1 MRYGK
6 QLPGDL
12 LSINQVMD
20 VFRQLQELH
29 GLGLVHRDIR
39 APNVLLFNGTTQLI
53 DYGFSAE
60 EEEAFKGRVPSTISD
75 IMGFGAKNP
84 PWTRSMDIEMLFR
97 LVDKNAEMRLHQ
109 PTANTSSILQVGGS
123 STFGKVDDSLK
134 SKAKAKGAAAK
145 KAKADMDDSEDIKL
159 PKKAPIKRAPAKKLA
174 PKKKEMSDSEDEGDF
189 LESDDE
195 DTKPV
200 KKAPVKKAP
209 EKKAPVKKT
218 PANKAPVKKAPVKKA
233 PVKKTP
239 AKKAPVKKAP
249 EKKAPLKKTPAKKAD
264 MSDSE
269 DEGDLHDEYT
279 ESVPSDDESDYEDVK
294 PVKRAPVKRVA
305 AKKVVEPDDEMI
317 SGDSKPVRKAPARA
331 ASKPTQ
337 KAAAAKA
344 SPKASPEVAAKASTK
359 ADSADISSFFGKK
372 RGRGQDAKGAPPSK
386 LVRHCP
392 KRSHSHMYSS

>member
-109 PTANTSSILQVGGS
+109 PTNTSSILQVGGS

-200 KKAPVKKAP
+200 K
-209 EKKAPVKKT
+209 
-218 PANKAPVKKAPVKKA
+218 KAPVKKAPVKKA